1 MSLEPGVMDYE
12 RTISALDASIA
23 ATPHRAL
30 PPPQRTTFTKL
41 YDSLAFFSPIF
52 APVFGIL
59 KGIFMYLLKN
69 LFRPFKV
76 DAKVAIIFFIFL
88 ILLLLYISWGL
99 VQAICILLITIMT
112 TTTSAVSTIGSIG
125 TCVAGPISC
134 IGSIYAASFSSPTST
149 FRSGSKTSSQ
159 IPILN
164 INTNQKPVP
173 LIPMLKNEDFYM
185 DWSQNLQSLTQELF
199 ETTDTT
205 TAPRTKQNGHDQIP
219 ITNPSIT
226 DLILSTSHIQ
236 TALSI
241 ISDRNDLTLNDQT
254 ITFLLPTLKTLQTN
268 VLRLRNIYSN
278 FRSNWAQKL
287 FHVALQSQGIA
298 GRVLALENEWEAIL
312 DESNG
317 FGEWIPDS
325 DSALRQVHKH
335 QDEQKSSWFRS
346 EKSATQ
352 YLTFEHLARA
362 KYQQILI
369 ARRDHAI
376 LMKNLS
382 RDSKKDS
389 TEMTMLLSDIERE
402 VGILDTL
409 ADLAKEEKKG
419 MESGRRKNWNEQEKA
434 LLNYFGWTTWTA
446 VWTAEEREE
455 RAKEM
460 DMIKGLMKDVVHIQ
474 DLKDLIKSIRAMID
488 KDEIIWRELL
498 EGSEKFL
505 NLQGFAKKGRDW
517 DIGDGSMIF
526 VKRRTEELY
535 NDMGD
540 QKKRA
545 SGGKWGKWL
554 GNGNGGKEDEED
566 EKEKSG
572 QRILELRQWGK
583 DVRKWASLRQEFSRS
598 LKDFVEKR

>member
-1 MSLEPGVMDYE
+1 MSLEPGAMDYE
-12 RTISALDASIA
+12 RMISALDASIA
-23 ATPHRAL
+23 ATPHQAP
-30 PPPQRTTFTKL
+30 PPPQRTIFTKFH
-41 YDSLAFFSPIF
+41 DSLAFFFPIF
-52 APVFGIL
+52 APVFGIF
-59 KGIFMYLLKN
+59 KAMSMYLLKN
-69 LFRPFKV
+69 LLHPFKV
-76 DAKVAIIFFIFL
+76 DAKFMIIIIIFL
-88 ILLLLYISWGL
+88 NLLLLYIFWGL
-99 VQAICILLITIMT
+99 VQAFCMLLITIMT
-112 TTTSAVSTIGSIG
+112 TTTSAVSTIGSVG
-125 TCVAGPISC
+125 TCVAGPIS
-134 IGSIYAASFSSPTST
+134 Y
-149 FRSGSKTSSQ
+149 
-159 IPILN
+159 
-164 INTNQKPVP
+164 
-173 LIPMLKNEDFYM
+173 
-185 DWSQNLQSLTQELF
+185 LF

-205 TAPRTKQNGHDQIP
+205 TAPRTKQNGHDQTP
-219 ITNPSIT
+219 ITNPSII

-268 VLRLRNIYSN
+268 VLRLREIYSN

-287 FHVALQSQGIA
+287 SHVALQSQGIA
-298 GRVLALENEWEAIL
+298 GRVLALEKEWEAIL

-325 DSALRQVHKH
+325 DSALRQVYKH
-335 QDEQKSSWFRS
+335 QDTQKSSWFRS
-346 EKSATQ
+346 KNPATQ
-352 YLTFEHLARA
+352 YSTFEHLARA

-382 RDSKKDS
+382 RDSKEDS
-389 TEMTMLLSDIERE
+389 IEMTRLLSDIEKE

-434 LLNYFGWTTWTA
+434 ILNDFGWTTWTA
-446 VWTAEEREE
+446 VWTAEERED
-455 RAKEM
+455 RATEM
-460 DMIKGLMKDVVHIQ
+460 DTIEGLMKDVVHIQ
-474 DLKDLIKSIRAMID
+474 DLTDLIKSIRAMID

-505 NLQGFAKKGRDW
+505 NLQGFAKEGRDW

-526 VKRRTEELY
+526 VKRKTEELY
-535 NDMGD
+535 GDMGD

-545 SGGKWGKWL
+545 CGGKWGKWL
-554 GNGNGGKEDEED
+554 GKSNGGKEDEKD

-572 QRILELRQWGK
+572 QRILELRQWCK
-583 DVRKWASLRQEFSRS
+583 DVREWASLRQDSSRS
-598 LKDFVEKR
+598 LKNFVENR